1 MGSADSNNAPK
12 AANDQ
17 SEADFLRMFG
27 ETSPSRLDRQKKIA
41 AALNLD
47 EQKDDLDE
55 INEEDFAKQTEIK
68 VAVDQTPCRPTD
80 AFIGNTSFKY
90 RLEKHVLQGEKAE
103 VARNKN
109 NMKRLEME
117 KAEAL
122 AGKRSWKC
130 IACTFENFKMDYLVC
145 EMCRQ

>member
-68 VAVDQTPCRPTD
+68 VAVDQTPCPPTD
-80 AFIGNTSFKY
+80 AFQVSS
-90 RLEKHVLQGEKAE
+90 R
-103 VARNKN
+103 
-109 NMKRLEME
+109 
-117 KAEAL
+117 EACPS
-122 AGKRSWKC
+122 GRKGRGRK
-130 IACTFENFKMDYLVC
+130 K
-145 EMCRQ
+145 QKQ